1 MNTLA
6 SCDVIAFVATTEPDR
21 AREFYETVLGLHLI
35 EEQPFALVFDANGT
49 MLRIAKIEE
58 LTPAQYTVLGWAVSD
73 IAGAVIELQRKGV
86 TFERF
91 EGFDQDDLGIW
102 RSPDGASVAWFRD
115 PDGNM
120 LSLTQLPSGAS

>member
-6 SCDVIAFVATTEPDR
+6 SCNLMAFVATTDPKR
-21 AREFYETVLGLHLI
+21 ATQFYEGVLGLSLI
-35 EEQPFALVFDANGT
+35 GDQPFALVFDANGT
-49 MLRIAKIEE
+49 MLRIAKVDA
-58 LTPAQYTVLGWAVSD
+58 LTPAPYTVLGWAISD
-73 IAGAVIELQRKGV
+73 IAGAVVELRGKGV

-102 RSPDGASVAWFRD
+102 TSPDGASVAWFKD

-120 LSLTQLPSGAS
+120 LSLTQLPSAAS

>member
-1 MNTLA
+1 MATLA

-21 AREFYETVLGLHLI
+21 AREFYETVLGLNLI

-49 MLRIAKIEE
+49 MLRVAKVQA
-58 LTPAQYTVLGWAVSD
+58 LTPARHTVLGWAVPD
-73 IAGAVIELQRKGV
+73 IAGAMIELQRKGV

-91 EGFDQDDLGIW
+91 EGFDQDGLGIW
-102 RSPDGASVAWFRD
+102 TSPDGASVAWFRD